1 MSIAIPTYAPG
12 AISSYSELVTEI
24 RDMMDDADYSQEAID
39 RALRKSEA
47 EFNRTLRTPDMET
60 RAIFTINEE
69 LTALP
74 ADFLEMRFIFAEGM
88 PDQPLTSMSPA
99 GMLQTYYGRSGY
111 PSAYTIEGSTLR
123 VGPVGTVPVEMVYY
137 KRIEALSDAQV
148 SNWLLRKHP
157 DLYVAGVMYHL
168 ARRERDA
175 DGMAQA
181 AQEVATLIDSI
192 KQAALAARWGSAPLT
207 PRGVQQVSRR
217 VRI

>member
-12 AISSYSELVTEI
+12 AISNYSELIDEI

-39 RALRKSEA
+39 RALRKAEA

-60 RAIFTINEE
+60 RVVFDITSE

-74 ADFLEMRFIFAEGM
+74 DDFHEMRFIFVESA
-88 PDQPLTSMSPA
+88 PDRALRSMSPA
-99 GMLQTYYGRSGY
+99 GML
-111 PSAYTIEGSTLR
+111 SAYGGWAGCPQAYAIEGRNIR
-123 VGPVGTVPVEMVYY
+123 VAPVGNVTVEMVYY
-137 KRIEALSDAQV
+137 QRVPGLSDATV

-157 DLYVAGVMYHL
+157 DLYVAGALYHL

-181 AQEVATLIDSI
+181 AQEVATLTESI
-192 KQAALAARWGSAPLT
+192 KQNAIATRWGAAPLIPT
-207 PRGVQQVSRR
+207 GFRQMGGA
-217 VRI
+217 RI

>member
-12 AISSYSELVTEI
+12 SITSYSELVTEI

-39 RALRKSEA
+39 RALRKAEA
-47 EFNRTLRTPDMET
+47 EFNRSLRTPDMET
-60 RAIFTINEE
+60 RAVFTITDE

-74 ADFLEMRFIFAEGM
+74 ADFLEMRFIFVEGM
-88 PDQPLTSMSPA
+88 PDQPLASMSPA
-99 GMLQTYYGRSGY
+99 GMLSTYYGRAGC
-111 PSAYTIEGSTLR
+111 PVAYTIEGSNLR
-123 VGPVGTVPVEMVYY
+123 VGPVGTAAVEMVYY
-137 KRIEALSDAQV
+137 QRILGLTDAQV

-175 DGMAQA
+175 EGAAQA
-181 AQEVATLIDSI
+181 AAEVQTLTETI
-192 KQAALAARWGSAPLT
+192 KQAAMSARWGAAPLA
-207 PRGVQQVSRR
+207 PRGLSQVSRR